1 MFQASLPHHDT
12 GGFTSHRKFLS
23 DKEYGE
29 ALDCIVKA
37 CSDMLL
43 LSPDG
48 QLVFLGKRVPDWWF
62 VGGRIFPGETPVQSC
77 RRLLQRE
84 LGLLVEPE
92 RFTTVCAQSLAWAM
106 REQLPKEHGTTDAQ
120 FVLSLMLREDEMGK
134 VVLDPKEYSESQW
147 ARPEDI
153 LSGSYH
159 PALKFAV
166 HALLARRKLQALQVA
181 VSEGQDDGRIAELA
195 RAFVHASM
203 HSPPSGR
210 SDYQLSARELD
221 YECEVVT
228 TL

>member
-1 MFQASLPHHDT
+1 
-12 GGFTSHRKFLS
+12 
-23 DKEYGE
+23 
-29 ALDCIVKA
+29 
-37 CSDMLL
+37 
-43 LSPDG
+43 
-48 QLVFLGKRVPDWWF
+48 
-62 VGGRIFPGETPVQSC
+62 
-77 RRLLQRE
+77 
-84 LGLLVEPE
+84 
-92 RFTTVCAQSLAWAM
+92 M